1 MARSVGVPVPKTR
14 KLSQWK
20 DWSQPCIIKSRYS
33 IMEVNNGLFYH
44 KPIYVL
50 PDEPPNFDNVA
61 LQMKHDPIVQE
72 HIVGPE
78 YGYSA
83 LFNEGKM
90 RAAFQHRRILS
101 LNYMGGASALREP
114 TYVKKLEELG
124 STLLQGMKW
133 HGPAM
138 VEFKF
143 DIQDKEFKLM
153 EINPRFWG
161 SLNLA
166 VEAGIDFP
174 YLYYKIATHGD
185 CESVYDYRRNIVS
198 HYLAGEL
205 SYLASLVRAQSS
217 VRGVSRPSILGQM
230 RLILSTLGHSK
241 FDVLDRKDIAPC
253 LMYLLS
259 ICSTHNLRRLLSTF

>member
-1 MARSVGVPVPKTR
+1 M
-14 KLSQWK
+14 
-20 DWSQPCIIKSRYS
+20 
-33 IMEVNNGLFYH
+33 
-44 KPIYVL
+44 YVM
-50 PDEPPNFDNVA
+50 PNEPPDFDYVA
-61 LQMKHDPIVQE
+61 LEMKHDPIVQE
-72 HIVGPE
+72 YIVGPE

-90 RAAFQHRRILS
+90 RASFQHRRILS

-124 STLLQGMKW
+124 SRLLQVMKW

-143 DIQDKEFKLM
+143 DVQDKEFKLM

-174 YLYYKIATHGD
+174 YLYYKIASHGD

-205 SYLASLVRAQSS
+205 SYLASLVR
-217 VRGVSRPSILGQM
+217 VHWCVGGVSGPSMLGQM
-230 RLILSTLGHSK
+230 RLILGTLGHSK
-241 FDVLDRKDIAPC
+241 FDVLDRKDIRPC

-259 ICSTHNLRRLLSTF
+259 ICSRHNLRRFLSAA